1 MKQNT
6 TYKQTELGLIPDDWE
21 VNRFTDIAE
30 LIHGFQFREEHFAEN
45 GRFGVIKIGN
55 LTYQGNISLDN
66 LSKSDCEGI
75 NNYERLFLRRGDILM
90 ALTGGTLG
98 KMSIFN
104 LEENRYLQNYR
115 VGKFEPNEKSIKNY
129 IYYLLS
135 STYVQKRIED
145 NVNEAA
151 QPNFGK
157 QDFDKIK
164 IPLPPL
170 PEQKKIA
177 DCLSTWDCAIE
188 KQSQLINALTQR
200 KKALMQQLLTGKKR
214 LPGFSGEWKE
224 VKLGDIGE
232 ISSAGVDKN
241 IVEGEKPIRLLNF
254 LDVYRR
260 DFLYSHEQ
268 NHWVTAND
276 YKIEKCSIKK
286 GDVFFTPSSEVPNDI
301 AISAVAME
309 DFDNVVYSY
318 HIVRFRIKEKWDLR
332 YKAYAFKTDEFFK
345 QAQRICDGSGQR
357 YVISQNNFKNIKI
370 KIPSLEEQTAI
381 AEILATADR
390 ELQLQKEKLAQLQTQ
405 KKGLMQVLLTGKKR
419 LIN

>member
-6 TYKQTELGLIPDDWE
+6 TYKQTELGLIPEDWE
-21 VNRFTDIAE
+21 VKKLGE
-30 LIHGFQFREEHFAEN
+30 
-45 GRFGVIKIGN
+45 VIKLGN
-55 LTYQGNISLDN
+55 GKDYKHLNSGNIPVYGTGGIITYVDKYLFNGKSVGIGRKGSIDKPVLLDGKFWTVDTLFYVKEFFNSDIDFIYNSFLKIPWLKYNEATGLPSLSQN
-66 LSKSDCEGI
+66 II
-75 NNYERLFLRRGDILM
+75 NNL
-90 ALTGGTLG
+90 
-98 KMSIFN
+98 
-104 LEENRYLQNYR
+104 
-115 VGKFEPNEKSIKNY
+115 
-129 IYYLLS
+129 
-135 STYVQKRIED
+135 
-145 NVNEAA
+145 
-151 QPNFGK
+151 
-157 QDFDKIK
+157 K

-170 PEQKKIA
+170 LEQKKIA
-177 DCLSTWDCAIE
+177 DCLSTWDVAIE

-214 LPGFSGEWKE
+214 LPGFSDEWKE

-309 DFDNVVYSY
+309 NFDNVVYSY

-419 LIN
+419 LMN

>member
-1 MKQNT
+1 MKL
-6 TYKQTELGLIPDDWE
+6 K
-21 VNRFTDIAE
+21 
-30 LIHGFQFREEHFAEN
+30 
-45 GRFGVIKIGN
+45 
-55 LTYQGNISLDN
+55 
-66 LSKSDCEGI
+66 
-75 NNYERLFLRRGDILM
+75 FL
-90 ALTGGTLG
+90 
-98 KMSIFN
+98 
-104 LEENRYLQNYR
+104 
-115 VGKFEPNEKSIKNY
+115 
-129 IYYLLS
+129 
-135 STYVQKRIED
+135 
-145 NVNEAA
+145 
-151 QPNFGK
+151 
-157 QDFDKIK
+157 
-164 IPLPPL
+164 LPPL

-188 KQSQLINALTQR
+188 KQSALINALTER

-214 LPGFSGEWKE
+214 LPGFEGEWKE

-309 DFDNVVYSY
+309 NFDNVVYSY

-390 ELQLQKEKLAQLQTQ
+390 ELQLQKDKLAQLQTQ

>member
-6 TYKQTELGLIPDDWE
+6 TYKQTELGLIPEDWE
-21 VNRFTDIAE
+21 VKKFNKFSKFYSGGTPLTSKSEYYGGEIPFIKSGEIYYDRTEQFLTQEGLNNSSAKLVYRGDLLYALYGANSGEVAISQLEGAINQAILCIQQNKDEAE
-30 LIHGFQFREEHFAEN
+30 TIYLYNYLKLEKSNIINKFLQGGQ
-45 GRFGVIKIGN
+45 GN
-55 LTYQGNISLDN
+55 LSA
-66 LSKSDCEGI
+66 
-75 NNYERLFLRRGDILM
+75 DI
-90 ALTGGTLG
+90 
-98 KMSIFN
+98 
-104 LEENRYLQNYR
+104 
-115 VGKFEPNEKSIKNY
+115 IKN
-129 IYYLLS
+129 L
-135 STYVQKRIED
+135 Q
-145 NVNEAA
+145 
-151 QPNFGK
+151 
-157 QDFDKIK
+157 

-188 KQSQLINALTQR
+188 KQSALINALTDR

-309 DFDNVVYSY
+309 NFDNVVYSY

-390 ELQLQKEKLAQLQTQ
+390 ELTLQKEKLAQLQTQ